1 MSPVDKL
8 RQDLPGAE
16 GTSGSCAPD
25 SEELTG
31 DNGESAS
38 GGFTDL
44 PLTENSI
51 AVLIRRYLMKDD
63 EGRPTERP
71 EEMFRRVAENVAQA
85 DSNYGATEEEVAETA
100 EAFYEMMT
108 DLEFTPNSP
117 TLMNA
122 GRDLQQ
128 LSACFVLPIDDNMES
143 IFGTL
148 KETALIH
155 KSGGGTGFSF
165 SRLRPK
171 NSRVR
176 TTHGIASGPVSFMK
190 VYDNSTQEI
199 KQGGTRRGA
208 NMGILRVDHPDIID
222 FITCKADG
230 GITNFN
236 ISVAI
241 TEEFMEAVE
250 RDEEYDLVN
259 PHSKQVEKR
268 LKAKKVFD
276 LIVNLAWKTG
286 DPGIIF
292 LDRINRDNPT
302 PHVAE
307 IEATNP
313 CGEQPLL
320 PYESCNLGSIN
331 LARMLRPINGS
342 FEFDWGKLRRTV
354 HKCIRFLD
362 NIIDMNNF
370 PLPEIQELTQGNRK
384 IGLGIM
390 GFADSLIMLGIPYN
404 SERALECATEVMS
417 FVQEEAKK
425 ASVELAKARG
435 NYPNFPGS
443 THEAQGL
450 EHMRHTTVT
459 TIAPTGTISIIAGC
473 SSGIEPLFAVSYI
486 RTVMDG
492 TRLVEVHPLFLEVA
506 KERGF
511 YSEELM
517 QEIAE
522 RGSVHGMD
530 EVPEDVQRLF
540 ITSHDL
546 EPLDHIRMQ
555 AAFQKYTDNAV
566 SKTVN
571 MRHDAPADEV
581 RQVYWYA
588 YQNGCK
594 GVTVFRDGCKGG
606 EQVLSIGASHA
617 EKKELHVEDNG
628 EAALGVGTTPRPRP
642 EVTRGTTRSIMTGCG
657 KMYVTINED
666 EEGVPFELFNSI
678 GKAGGCA
685 SAQSEAIGRLVSLAL
700 RSGVNAEVIT
710 KQLKGISCH
719 LPVWQNGLR
728 ILSCADAIG
737 KALEW
742 HLMGKD
748 GMENP
753 SASGGGPLTM
763 MEAASRGFTPVDAV
777 LMRGSCP
784 DCGSALE
791 HEEGCM
797 VCHGCGYSECF

>member
-1 MSPVDKL
+1 MSPVEKL
-8 RQDLPGAE
+8 NRELARAE
-16 GTSGSCAPD
+16 GASGSGAPD

-31 DNGESAS
+31 GIGEER
-38 GGFTDL
+38 FTDL

-51 AVLIRRYLMKDD
+51 AVLIRRYLMKDE

-71 EEMFRRVAENVAQA
+71 EEMFRRVAENVALA
-85 DSNYGATEEEVAETA
+85 EGNYSASEEEVRETTGS
-100 EAFYEMMT
+100 FYQMMA
-108 DLEFTPNSP
+108 DLEFMPNSP

-128 LSACFVLPIDDNMES
+128 LSACFVLPIEDNMQS

-148 KETALIH
+148 KDAALIH

-190 VYDNSTQEI
+190 VYDNATQEI

-236 ISVAI
+236 ISVAL

-250 RDEEYDLVN
+250 RDEDYDLIN
-259 PHSKQVEKR
+259 PHTKEVEKS
-268 LKAKKVFD
+268 LKARKVFD

-302 PHVAE
+302 PHVGE

-313 CGEQPLL
+313 CGEQPLI

-331 LARMLRPINGS
+331 LAKMMRPINGS

-370 PLPEIQELTQGNRK
+370 PLPEIEKLTSGNRK
-384 IGLGIM
+384 IGLGVM

-404 SERALECATEVMS
+404 SPRSLECAEEVMS
-417 FVQEEAKK
+417 FIQAEAKA
-425 ASVELAKARG
+425 ASIELAQKRG
-435 NYPNFPGS
+435 NYANFEGS
-443 THEAQGL
+443 THQAQGL
-450 EHMRHTTVT
+450 KHMRHTTVT

-473 SSGIEPLFAVSYI
+473 SSGIEPLFAVSYV

-492 TRLVEVHPLFLEVA
+492 TRLVEVHPLFLQVA

-517 QEIAE
+517 QVIAE
-522 RGSVHGMD
+522 RGSVKGLP
-530 EVPEDVQRLF
+530 EVPEDVQTLF
-540 ITSHDL
+540 VTSHDL
-546 EPLDHIRMQ
+546 EPLDHIKMQ

-571 MRHDAPADEV
+571 MRHDAPAEEV

-588 YQNGCK
+588 FQNDCK

-606 EQVLSIGASHA
+606 EQVLSIGTQEAKPA
-617 EKKELHVEDNG
+617 EVEVEDNG
-628 EAALGVGTTPRPRP
+628 EAALGVGTQPRPRP
-642 EVTRGTTRSIMTGCG
+642 EVTQGVTRSIMTGCG
-657 KMYVTINED
+657 KMYVTINQD

-700 RSGVNAEVIT
+700 RSGVNPDVVV

-719 LPVWQNGLR
+719 LPVWQNGQK

-737 KALEW
+737 KALEMY
-742 HLMGKD
+742 LMAKEGA
-748 GMENP
+748 ENP
-753 SASGGGPLTM
+753 QVTLPMT
-763 MEAASRGFTPVDAV
+763 RDTVGFMPGDAV

-784 DCGSALE
+784 DCGSPLE
-791 HEEGCM
+791 HQEGCL